1 MGFRISL
8 LAAKADKAAVLSQLG
23 LTDTGQI
30 DEANEAPLSAAQLA
44 NGWTIVWAND
54 CDWADAGRLDGM
66 TPRPAIATL
75 MAHEGVMA
83 ADLRVDDGADRWS
96 VSYGV
101 DEEGEL
107 AGNWPAAFAPIVAE
121 AQARERED
129 ESGEVDHLFDI
140 PVAIMEAITGHRY
153 DAVSDAMFTIVT
165 GVDGVAKRPWWKLF

>member
-8 LAAKADKAAVLSQLG
+8 LAAKADKAAVLSRLG
-23 LTDTGQI
+23 LSDTGQV
-30 DEANEAPLSAAQLA
+30 DAANEAPLSAAQLP

-54 CDWADAGRLDGM
+54 CDWADGRRLDGL

-83 ADLRVDDGADRWS
+83 ADLRVDDGAARWS

-101 DEEGEL
+101 DEEGKL
-107 AGNWPAAFAPIVAE
+107 AGDWPAAFAPIVAA

-153 DAVSDAMFTIVT
+153 DAAGDAIFTVVT
-165 GVDGVAKRPWWKLF
+165 GVDAVAKRPWWKIF

>member
-23 LTDTGQI
+23 LTDTGQV
-30 DEANEAPLSAAQLA
+30 DAANEAPLSAAQLP

-54 CDWADAGRLDGM
+54 CDWADAKRLEGM

-83 ADLRVDDGADRWS
+83 ADVGVDDGAAQWS

-107 AGNWPAAFAPIVAE
+107 AGEWPAAFAPIVAE

-153 DAVSDAMFTIVT
+153 DAVSDTTFTIVA
-165 GVDGVAKRPWWKLF
+165 GVDPVAKRAWWKIF